1 MKTTMSISQ
10 TRSQKILRKRSLSEL
25 DDVIEEMIDR
35 NPDFV
40 VQLEKV
46 IEEKLKEQ
54 DALSR
59 RPRSS

>member
-46 IEEKLKEQ
+46 IEKLKEQ